1 MQAQVGMGKRT
12 WGDTAGHTLQ
22 ASEQTRDWGE
32 TNEGKSWNEYRRK
45 SRAEEAE
52 ERKSAQAPFDME
64 IEGKGVNTQT
74 ILLQANQRP
83 SCPFFGFQ
91 RINLTIQD

>member
-1 MQAQVGMGKRT
+1 MQAQDRQE
-12 WGDTAGHTLQ
+12 WENAPEAIQQANTLQ

-32 TNEGKSWNEYRRK
+32 ANEGKSWNESRRK

-52 ERKSAQAPFDME
+52 ERKSAQAPFDMA

-83 SCPFFGFQ
+83 SCPFFGS
-91 RINLTIQD
+91 